1 MSSEGFLK
9 EIQDI
14 GEKFL
19 LKLQKLPKAE
29 PVEIASFSVVLLFI
43 VTVLVLTIIACS
55 CCCYSCCGC
64 GGGPDP
70 RHRKSQVRPAAHS

>member
-1 MSSEGFLK
+1 MSPEDFLK
-9 EIQDI
+9 EVQAI

-19 LKLQKLPKAE
+19 LKLQKLPKAD

-43 VTVLVLTIIACS
+43 ATVLVLTIIACS

-64 GGGPDP
+64 DGGPDP
-70 RHRKSQVRPAAHS
+70 RHKRSRVRPDSC